1 MGPLEL
7 INRTDDE
14 LKAWAVSEDPAVL
27 EQTLEEIWQQ
37 IRDFRLYAGQPR
49 SAESEHSA
57 RLARACLQAA
67 TYSGNGRL
75 VVQACRM
82 LAYSL
87 TANEQYE
94 ESLPYHKRAIEEF
107 EATGDRA
114 QAARARLG
122 YIVALTHAG
131 KYREAL
137 AVASEAEAWFKEN
150 NDEVGFARV
159 CNNVANLYDRIDEHE
174 RAYQYHLMHSEV
186 VEKIGDQE
194 GVAKSYHNLGI
205 CLAAMD
211 QFEKADQM
219 FQNCENL
226 SQHLEIM
233 ELWAQ
238 AIYNRAHL
246 HYLRGRYIDAFRS
259 FNRLRQHFQQ
269 TGSRRHSALCDLDE
283 AEIYIQL
290 NRAKDAATLAQR
302 AATQFLELG
311 LHREE
316 AEARAFLGLALLQ
329 TRKYAEALDAFE
341 TAQKIF
347 EVEGNLYWIGLLDL
361 YRSEV
366 HLSLARWAEALA
378 LATQA
383 KTVFERMGL
392 PSKTILS
399 LVQLGRLALTLDD
412 IPRAEA
418 LTAEIAAIMQK
429 TSLPLLLFP
438 FYMLSAEIGER
449 KEDWHRAER
458 FYKLAADDLELHRMR
473 LHHDDLKVT
482 FLQGRNAAYEALV
495 VLALRQAGQ
504 GQEQELAAAY
514 MWCERA
520 KSRGL
525 VDLLSQSL
533 TAIQGHTQSSLQAK
547 SERLREELSVLYASS
562 QPQVRV
568 SSTAAK
574 FETIAQ
580 KEDELTRILREVSFQ
595 DPEYTSL
602 QQVSAA
608 TVETVQQMLPG
619 DTTVIEYFIA
629 RDEVLV
635 FVISRTGARFQ
646 RYLCRVGQI
655 MSIQDHLAF
664 QLEQF
669 ALGEQYLREHS
680 DQIFEGTIYHLRQ
693 LYRYLFEPIRTSI
706 NTSHLTIVPHGCL
719 HVLPF
724 HAFTDGT
731 RYITDDFE
739 VSYAPSASVLKYC
752 LEKNDIEDAQPCVIG
767 VSDELAPFVEQEA
780 RSLASMF
787 PGSVLLLNDAAT
799 RSAYAE
805 AARRTSF
812 LHIATHAV
820 FRQDNPMFSGFKIA
834 GGWVTA
840 IDLFSMTCE
849 TNLVTLS
856 GCQSGVSMVTGSDD
870 VLGLIRGFLYA
881 GARSLMVSLWNV
893 DDRRTAEL
901 MDYFYNT
908 WRAGARK
915 SQALRI
921 AMKGIREKYPN
932 PFYWAPFLLI
942 GKD

>member
-1 MGPLEL
+1 MRPLEL
-7 INRTDDE
+7 LNTTDDE
-14 LKAWAVSEDPAVL
+14 LRAWAVSEDPAVL
-27 EQTLEEIWQQ
+27 EKTLEEIWQQ

-67 TYSGNGRL
+67 TYSGNDRL
-75 VVQACRM
+75 VIQACRM

-94 ESLPYHKRAIEEF
+94 ESLPYHKRAIQNL
-107 EATGDRA
+107 EATGDRG

-131 KYREAL
+131 KYRDAL
-137 AVASEAEAWFKEN
+137 AVAAEAEAWFREN
-150 NDEVGFARV
+150 NDEVGFARL
-159 CNNVANLYDRIDEHE
+159 CNNVANLYDRLDAHE
-174 RAYQYHLMHSEV
+174 RAYPYHLMHSEV
-186 VEKIGDQE
+186 VQKIGDQE

-211 QFEKADQM
+211 QFEQADEM

-226 SQHLEIM
+226 SQHLELM

-246 HYLRGRYIDAFRS
+246 HYLRGRYSDAFRS
-259 FNRLRQHFQQ
+259 FNRLRQHFRQ
-269 TGSRRHSALCDLDE
+269 TGSRRHSALCDLGE

-290 NRAKDAATLAQR
+290 NRARDAAALAQR

-366 HLSLARWAEALA
+366 HLALARWAEALL

-383 KTVFERMGL
+383 KTVFEQMGL

-399 LVQLGRLALTLDD
+399 LVQLGRLALALND
-412 IPRAEA
+412 IPRAEVLA
-418 LTAEIAAIMQK
+418 AEIAAIMQK

-438 FYMLSAEIGER
+438 FYMLSAEIAER
-449 KEDWHRAER
+449 KEDWIRAEH
-458 FYKLAADDLELHRMR
+458 FYKSAADDLELHRLR
-473 LHHDDLKVT
+473 LHHDDVKVT
-482 FLQGRNAAYEALV
+482 FLQERNAAYEGLV
-495 VLALRQAGQ
+495 VLALRQS
-504 GQEQELAAAY
+504 EQKHVLAAAY
-514 MWCERA
+514 LWCERA

-525 VDLLSQSL
+525 VDLLSQHL
-533 TAIQGHTQSSLQAK
+533 TAIQGHTESSLQAK
-547 SERLREELSVLYASS
+547 SEKLREELNVLYGSS

-568 SSTAAK
+568 HPTAAK

-580 KEDELTRILREVSFQ
+580 KEDELARILREVSFQ

-608 TVETVQQMLPG
+608 SLETVQQILPG
-619 DTTVIEYFIA
+619 HTTMIEYFIA
-629 RDEVLV
+629 RDEILV
-635 FVISRTGARFQ
+635 FVISRTSAQLQ
-646 RYLCRVGQI
+646 RHLCTRRQI
-655 MSIQDHLAF
+655 MAIQEHLAF
-664 QLEQF
+664 QFEQF
-669 ALGEQYLREHS
+669 ALGEQYLRDHS
-680 DQIFEGTIYHLRQ
+680 DQIFEGTIHYLKE

-706 NTSHLTIVPHGCL
+706 STSHLTIVPHGCL

-752 LEKNDIEDAQPCVIG
+752 LEKNDIEGAQPCVIG
-767 VSDELAPFVEQEA
+767 ISDELAPFVEQEA
-780 RSLASMF
+780 RSLASIF

-820 FRQDNPMFSGFKIA
+820 FRQDNPMFSAFKIA

-856 GCQSGVSMVTGSDD
+856 GCQSGVSRVTGSDD
-870 VLGLIRGFLYA
+870 LLGLMRGFLYA
-881 GARSLMVSLWNV
+881 GARSLMVSLWNI

-901 MDYFYNT
+901 MIYFYNT
-908 WRAGARK
+908 WRARARK
-915 SQALRI
+915 SQALKI